1 MYNVYP
7 YCIYLPFAYKAED
20 LVWEDL
26 LEEGMATHTSIL
38 AWRILMDTGA
48 WCVTVYGVGKS
59 WKD

>member
-1 MYNVYP
+1 MYNVCP

-26 LEEGMATHTSIL
+26 LEKGMATHTSIL

-48 WCVTVYGVGKS
+48 WWVTVYGVGKN

>member
-1 MYNVYP
+1 MYNVCP
-7 YCIYLPFAYKAED
+7 YCICLPFAYKAED

-26 LEEGMATHTSIL
+26 LEEGVATHTSIL

-48 WCVTVYGVGKS
+48 WWITVYGVGKS